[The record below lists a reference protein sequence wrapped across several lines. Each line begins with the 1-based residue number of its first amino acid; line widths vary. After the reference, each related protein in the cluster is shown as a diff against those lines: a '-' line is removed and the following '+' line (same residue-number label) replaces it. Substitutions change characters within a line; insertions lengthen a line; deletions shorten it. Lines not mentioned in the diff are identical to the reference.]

1 MPTFLEVT
9 FVIFL
14 MCVDNNGTFSFVL
27 KHPNITPVFKMG
39 YRGSKVQF
47 FHHQCLLIM
56 RDYISFEH
64 LLMNLEK
71 QFYYLQCY
79 NINKEKHLDIPL
91 FYTCVP
97 TILMLS
103 TVPEI

>member
-1 MPTFLEVT
+1 MKRKDIPLKILKQNAD
-9 FVIFL
+9 IFGSYICHVFNV
-14 MCVDNNGTFSFVL
+14 CVDNNGTFSSVL

-71 QFYYLQCY
+71 QIFIK
-79 NINKEKHLDIPL
+79 N
-91 FYTCVP
+91 CVE
-97 TILMLS
+97 
-103 TVPEI
+103 VGQ

>member
-71 QFYYLQCY
+71 QIFIKNCWSRPIKKQNNFIIY
-79 NINKEKHLDIPL
+79 NA
-91 FYTCVP
+91 
-97 TILMLS
+97 TI
-103 TVPEI
+103 

>member
-1 MPTFLEVT
+1 MKRKDIPLKILKQNAD
-9 FVIFL
+9 IFGSYICHIFNV
-14 MCVDNNGTFSFVL
+14 CVDNNGTFSSVL

-71 QFYYLQCY
+71 QIFIKNC
-79 NINKEKHLDIPL
+79 
-91 FYTCVP
+91 
-97 TILMLS
+97 
-103 TVPEI
+103 